1 MFRWPTS
8 ELPIWP
14 SGNPTRSSD
23 ASIDVCGQVASS
35 RRQWGASARVIALSG
50 ASSRQPKPSRI
61 SSTTGRTAGLAAA
74 ACGAGRV
81 AGGVRV
87 SIADTL
93 SFRTSQ
99 SSWTFME
106 FITNNWSLALVFVVS
121 GAMLLWPLI
130 KGRLSSTEQIGTLEA
145 TRLINNENP
154 LLLDVREP
162 NEYVSGHL
170 PDALHIPLSQIKDRS
185 GELAKYATR
194 PVIVYCERGMRS
206 SSAASALSKLG
217 FSRVLELRG
226 GLRAWRDAGLP
237 TKNDGGKIAAPPEA
251 PGGCR
256 CPP

>member
-1 MFRWPTS
+1 
-8 ELPIWP
+8 
-14 SGNPTRSSD
+14 
-23 ASIDVCGQVASS
+23 
-35 RRQWGASARVIALSG
+35 
-50 ASSRQPKPSRI
+50 
-61 SSTTGRTAGLAAA
+61 
-74 ACGAGRV
+74 
-81 AGGVRV
+81 
-87 SIADTL
+87 
-93 SFRTSQ
+93 
-99 SSWTFME
+99 ME

-145 TRLINNENP
+145 TRLINSENP

-162 NEYVSGHL
+162 NEYDSGHL

-237 TKNDGGKIAAPPEA
+237 TKKD
-251 PGGCR
+251 
-256 CPP
+256 

>member
-1 MFRWPTS
+1 
-8 ELPIWP
+8 
-14 SGNPTRSSD
+14 
-23 ASIDVCGQVASS
+23 
-35 RRQWGASARVIALSG
+35 
-50 ASSRQPKPSRI
+50 
-61 SSTTGRTAGLAAA
+61 
-74 ACGAGRV
+74 
-81 AGGVRV
+81 
-87 SIADTL
+87 
-93 SFRTSQ
+93 
-99 SSWTFME
+99 ME

-162 NEYVSGHL
+162 NEYDSGHL

-237 TKNDGGKIAAPPEA
+237 TKKD
-251 PGGCR
+251 
-256 CPP
+256 